1 LAQICVFL
9 QEPSHLVGDKSVLFK
24 QHVYFLLFSDA
35 VFSQLLINVLFPI
48 IPSGQFRVLHQ
59 RIFQLDIFRLQQLI
73 LTFEAFK
80 LIFQK
85 SYLFLQPAFS
95 HSQLFQLFAFSF
107 KNLVNSIL
115 DKTVQILDLVASSLL
130 LIL

>member
-1 LAQICVFL
+1 VF
-9 QEPSHLVGDKSVLFK
+9 FK
-24 QHVYFLLFSDA
+24 QHVYFLLFCDA
-35 VFSQLLINVLFPI
+35 VFSQLLINILFPI
-48 IPSGQFRVLHQ
+48 VPSGQFRVLHQ
-59 RIFQLDIFRLQQLI
+59 RIFQLNIFRLQQLI
-73 LTFEAFK
+73 LAFEAFK

-85 SYLFLQPAFS
+85 SYLFLQSAFS

-115 DKTVQILDLVASSLL
+115 DKTVQILDLVASSLM